1 MEDLIRIIKIASK
14 SSFKSLKKNAP
25 YNCTVLNK
33 PIFIT
38 NIFYKHISW
47 YSKNRKIEE
56 IIERL
61 SIMSLIEEIA
71 LEWDVFQ
78 TRENTTYEKYDFYK
92 TTYKISYFKE
102 WFYFIILIWKKGN
115 WKLVLLS
122 CFVKK

>member
-1 MEDLIRIIKIASK
+1 MENLIKIIKIASK
-14 SSFKSLKKNAP
+14 SSFKNLKKNAP
-25 YNCTVLNK
+25 YNCTILNK
-33 PIFIT
+33 PIFVS

-71 LEWDVFQ
+71 LEWDIFQ

-92 TTYKISYFKE
+92 TTYKISYLKE
-102 WFYFIILIWKKGN
+102 WFYFIILIWEKWN